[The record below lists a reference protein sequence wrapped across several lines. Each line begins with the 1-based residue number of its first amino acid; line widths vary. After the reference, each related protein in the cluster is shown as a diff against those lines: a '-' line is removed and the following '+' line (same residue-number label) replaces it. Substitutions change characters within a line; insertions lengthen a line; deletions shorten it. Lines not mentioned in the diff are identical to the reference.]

1 MIHTMKTIKLLILL
15 LSFAAGLASLTS
27 CSDDGPEPTPIAE
40 APVFAMN
47 ENFEITAKCANA
59 YKAYVNGIET
69 ILPYTITQ
77 TYKQQT
83 IVVSGYGY
91 GVNLQ
96 NSDTV
101 EQTFVVPALEDNHEY
116 VDLGLPSGTLWATCN
131 IGASAPEEYG
141 DYFAWGETEPK
152 DNYDWNTYKWYNH
165 DIRDYTKY
173 HKDYAYYD
181 ESGNYHSVPADG
193 NTVLDP
199 EDDAAYVNWSPLW
212 RMPTGEQQREL
223 VEKCTWTW
231 TTSNG
236 VIGQLVTGPNGNA
249 IFLPAAGRRMAD
261 ALDNEGTSGFYWSRT
276 IVEDWYH
283 RAYTLYLNS
292 GGVSCSSGILRYDGG
307 SVRAVRMP
315 EENHEYVDL
324 GLPSGTLWATCNIGA
339 SAPEEYGDYFAWG
352 ETEPKETYTW
362 ENYKWCQGSFDTMTK
377 YCTDSGYGSNGF
389 TDGKTELDPE
399 DDAAYVNWGPS
410 WRMPTHEQQREL
422 VEQCTWIGHTLVGVK
437 GQLVTG
443 PNGNT
448 IFLPASRSSVQES
461 PYNTG
466 TWGSWAFYWS
476 RTLSTNRSDNA
487 SDLLYPAYPA
497 NATWD
502 HYNDRYIGEAVRPV
516 CLP

>member
-1 MIHTMKTIKLLILL
+1 
-15 LSFAAGLASLTS
+15 
-27 CSDDGPEPTPIAE
+27 
-40 APVFAMN
+40 MN
-47 ENFEITAKCANA
+47 ENFEITARCANP

-91 GVNLQ
+91 GINLQ

-152 DNYDWNTYKWYNH
+152 DNYDYNTYKWYNRGH
-165 DIRDYTKY
+165 RHFTKY

-181 ESGNYHSVPADG
+181 DSGNYFSVPADG

-199 EDDAAYVNWSPLW
+199 EDDAAYVNWSLYW
-212 RMPTGEQQREL
+212 RMPTSEQQREL
-223 VEKCTWTW
+223 VERCTWTW
-231 TTSNG
+231 TTRNG
-236 VIGQLVTGPNGNA
+236 VFGQLVTGPNGNA

-261 ALDNEGTSGFYWSRT
+261 ALDCAGTDGFYLSR
-276 IVEDWYH
+276 VKHPDWTNE
-283 RAYTLYLNS
+283 AFFLYLNS
-292 GGVSCSSGILRYDGG
+292 GGVSWSSWTRPYGG

-315 EENHEYVDL
+315 EESHEYVDL
-324 GLPSGTLWATCNIGA
+324 GLTSGTLWATCNIGA

-352 ETEPKETYTW
+352 ETESKETFTW
-362 ENYKWCQGSFDTMTK
+362 ENYKWCEGSFDTMTK

-422 VEQCTWIGHTLVGVK
+422 VEQCTWTYKTYVGIK

-448 IFLPASRSSVQES
+448 IFLPASRNRGYES
-461 PYNTG
+461 PYSG
-466 TWGSWAFYWS
+466 TWAYYWS
-476 RTLSTNRSDNA
+476 RTLRTNHSDNA
-487 SDLLYPAYPA
+487 FDLLYPSNVY
-497 NATWD
+497 WD
-502 HYNDRYIGEAVRPV
+502 HYCDRYNGEAVRPV
-516 CLP
+516 CVVRN

>member
-1 MIHTMKTIKLLILL
+1 MIHNMKTIKLFIIL
-15 LSFAAGLASLTS
+15 LSFVAGLASLTS
-27 CSDDGPEPTPIAE
+27 CSDDEPKPTPIAE
-40 APVFAMN
+40 APTFAMN
-47 ENFEITAKCANA
+47 ENFEITARCANA

-91 GVNLQ
+91 GINLQ

-101 EQTFVVPALEDNHEY
+101 EQTFVVPALVDNHEY

-131 IGASAPEEYG
+131 IGANAPEDYG

-152 DNYDWNTYKWYNH
+152 DNYGSDNYKWY
-165 DIRDYTKY
+165 DYRYRIYTKY
-173 HKDYAYYD
+173 HRDEAYYD
-181 ESGNYHSVPADG
+181 ESGNYFSLPADG

-199 EDDAAYVNWSPLW
+199 EDDAAYVNWSPFW
-212 RMPTGEQQREL
+212 RMPTLEQQREL
-223 VEKCTWTW
+223 VEHCTWTW
-231 TTSNG
+231 TTRND
-236 VIGQLVTGPNGNA
+236 VFGQLVTGPNGNT
-249 IFLPAAGRRMAD
+249 IFLPASGRRLAD
-261 ALDNEGTSGFYWSRT
+261 ALDNEGTGGFYLSRT
-276 IVEDWYH
+276 KDDSNFSVFC
-283 RAYTLYLNS
+283 LYLNR
-292 GGVSCSSGILRYDGG
+292 GGGRWSTWDRYNGA

-339 SAPEEYGDYFAWG
+339 SAPEEYGYYFAWG
-352 ETEPKETYTW
+352 ETETKDVYDWRT
-362 ENYKWCQGSFDTMTK
+362 YKWCNGYDNSFTK
-377 YCTDSGYGSNGF
+377 YCTDSGYGYNGF

-422 VEQCTWIGHTLVGVK
+422 VEQCTWTPETRVGLK

-448 IFLPASRSSVQES
+448 IFLPASRSSVKES

-476 RTLSTNRSDNA
+476 RTLSANHSDNA
-487 SDLLYPAYPA
+487 CDLLYPGNVY
-497 NATWD
+497 WD
-502 HYNDRYIGEAVRPV
+502 HYSNRYNGEAVRPV
-516 CLP
+516 HLP

>member
-40 APVFAMN
+40 APVFAMD
-47 ENFEITAKCANA
+47 ENFEITARCANA

-77 TYKQQT
+77 TYKQRT

-101 EQTFVVPALEDNHEY
+101 EQTFVVPALEDTHEY

-131 IGASAPEEYG
+131 IGANAPEEYG

-152 DNYDWNTYKWYNH
+152 DNYDWNTYKWY
-165 DIRDYTKY
+165 DYDHRSFTKY
-173 HKDYAYYD
+173 HRDEAYYD
-181 ESGNYHSVPADG
+181 DSGSYFVPADG

-199 EDDAAYVNWSPLW
+199 EDDAAYVNWSPFW
-212 RMPTGEQQREL
+212 RMPTSDQQKEL
-223 VEKCTWTW
+223 VEHCTWTW
-231 TTSNG
+231 TTRNG
-236 VIGQLVTGPNGNA
+236 VFGQLVTGPNGNT
-249 IFLPAAGRRMAD
+249 IFLPAAGRRLAD
-261 ALDNEGTSGFYWSRT
+261 SLDNAGTGGFYLSRM
-276 IVEDWYH
+276 VLSNFH
-283 RAYTLYLNS
+283 AFFLYLNS
-292 GGVSCSSGILRYDGG
+292 GGVSWSDWMRPYGG

-324 GLPSGTLWATCNIGA
+324 GLPSGTLWATCNISA
-339 SAPEEYGDYFAWG
+339 SAPEEYGNYFAWG
-352 ETEPKETYTW
+352 ETESKETFTW
-362 ENYKWCQGSFDTMTK
+362 ENYKWCEGRFDSMTK

-399 DDAAYVNWGPS
+399 DDVAYVNWGPS

-422 VEQCTWIGHTLVGVK
+422 VEQCTWTWETRNSVK

-448 IFLPASRSSVQES
+448 IYLPAARCRGNES
-461 PYNTG
+461 PYIG
-466 TWGSWAFYWS
+466 GSWAYYWS
-476 RTLSTNRSDNA
+476 RTLRTNQSDKA
-487 SDLLYPAYPA
+487 SDLFYPS
-497 NATWD
+497 NVFWD
-502 HYNDRYIGEAVRPV
+502 HYCDRYTGEAVRAV
-516 CLP
+516 RLP

>member
-1 MIHTMKTIKLLILL
+1 M
-15 LSFAAGLASLTS
+15 
-27 CSDDGPEPTPIAE
+27 D
-40 APVFAMN
+40 
-47 ENFEITAKCANA
+47 ENFEITARCANP

-91 GVNLQ
+91 GINLQ

-131 IGASAPEEYG
+131 IGASAPEEFG

-152 DNYDWNTYKWYNH
+152 DKYDSNTYKWYNYDH
-165 DIRDYTKY
+165 RHYTKY

-181 ESGNYHSVPADG
+181 ASGNYISVPADG

-199 EDDAAYVNWSPLW
+199 EDDAAYVNWSPFW
-212 RMPTGEQQREL
+212 RMPTSEQQLEL
-223 VEKCTWTW
+223 VEQCTWTW
-231 TTSNG
+231 TTRNG
-236 VIGQLVTGPNGNA
+236 VFGQLVTGPNGNS
-249 IFLPAAGRRMAD
+249 IFLPASGRYTDDSPVSAGT
-261 ALDNEGTSGFYWSRT
+261 GGFYLSRT
-276 IVEDWYH
+276 KDTADFDAFY
-283 RAYTLYLNS
+283 LYLNS
-292 GGVSCSSGILRYDGG
+292 GGVSRNSWIRYYGY

-324 GLPSGTLWATCNIGA
+324 GLTSGTLWATCNIGA

-352 ETEPKETYTW
+352 ETEPKEAYTW
-362 ENYKWCQGSFDTMTK
+362 ENYKWCEGSFDTMTK

-422 VEQCTWIGHTLVGVK
+422 VEQCTWTYKTYVGIK

-448 IFLPASRSSVQES
+448 IFLPAARSSIQES
-461 PYNTG
+461 PHGTG
-466 TWGSWAFYWS
+466 TWGSWAFYWT
-476 RTLSTNRSDNA
+476 RTLRTNHSDNA
-487 SDLLYPAYPA
+487 SDLLYPS
-497 NATWD
+497 NVFWD
-502 HYNDRYIGEAVRPV
+502 HYSDRYIGEAVRAVRMP
-516 CLP
+516 

>member
-15 LSFAAGLASLTS
+15 LSFAVGLSSLTS

-40 APVFAMN
+40 APVFAMD
-47 ENFEITAKCANA
+47 ENFEITARCANP

-101 EQTFVVPALEDNHEY
+101 EQTFVVPALED
-116 VDLGLPSGTLWATCN
+116 T
-131 IGASAPEEYG
+131 
-141 DYFAWGETEPK
+141 
-152 DNYDWNTYKWYNH
+152 
-165 DIRDYTKY
+165 
-173 HKDYAYYD
+173 
-181 ESGNYHSVPADG
+181 
-193 NTVLDP
+193 
-199 EDDAAYVNWSPLW
+199 
-212 RMPTGEQQREL
+212 
-223 VEKCTWTW
+223 
-231 TTSNG
+231 
-236 VIGQLVTGPNGNA
+236 
-249 IFLPAAGRRMAD
+249 
-261 ALDNEGTSGFYWSRT
+261 
-276 IVEDWYH
+276 
-283 RAYTLYLNS
+283 
-292 GGVSCSSGILRYDGG
+292 
-307 SVRAVRMP
+307 
-315 EENHEYVDL
+315 HEYVDL

-352 ETEPKETYTW
+352 ETEPKETYTR

-461 PYNTG
+461 PWDTG
-466 TWGSWAFYWS
+466 TWGTWAFYWS
-476 RTLSTNRSDNA
+476 RTLRTNQSDNA

-516 CLP
+516 RLP

>member
-1 MIHTMKTIKLLILL
+1 
-15 LSFAAGLASLTS
+15 
-27 CSDDGPEPTPIAE
+27 
-40 APVFAMN
+40 MN

-101 EQTFVVPALEDNHEY
+101 EQTFVVPALEDTHEY

-131 IGASAPEEYG
+131 IGANAPEEYG

-152 DNYDWNTYKWYNH
+152 DNYDWNTYKWY
-165 DIRDYTKY
+165 DYDHRSFTKY
-173 HKDYAYYD
+173 HRDEAYYD
-181 ESGNYHSVPADG
+181 DSGSYIVPADG

-199 EDDAAYVNWSPLW
+199 EDDAAYVNWSPFW
-212 RMPTGEQQREL
+212 RMPTSDQQKEL
-223 VEKCTWTW
+223 VEHCTWTW
-231 TTSNG
+231 TTRNG
-236 VIGQLVTGPNGNA
+236 VFGQLVTGPNGNT
-249 IFLPAAGRRMAD
+249 IFLPAAGRRLAD
-261 ALDNEGTSGFYWSRT
+261 SLDNAGTGGFYLSRM
-276 IVEDWYH
+276 VLSNFH
-283 RAYTLYLNS
+283 AFFLYLNS
-292 GGVSCSSGILRYDGG
+292 GGVSWSDWMRPHGG

-339 SAPEEYGDYFAWG
+339 SAPEEYGNYFAWG
-352 ETEPKETYTW
+352 ETESKETFTW
-362 ENYKWCQGSFDTMTK
+362 ENYKWCEGRFDSMTK

-389 TDGKTELDPE
+389 TDGKMELDPE

-422 VEQCTWIGHTLVGVK
+422 VEQCTWTWETRNSVK

-461 PYNTG
+461 PWDTG

-476 RTLSTNRSDNA
+476 RTLRTNQSDNA

-502 HYNDRYIGEAVRPV
+502 HYNDRYIGEAVRAV
-516 CLP
+516 RVSQN